1 MCFES
6 HFQGYVG
13 SRIDHYEVHEFVL
26 NDRLQTGT
34 HDEGNGHVIIQ
45 GLRGGCL
52 RIMRHERTYLIH

>member
-1 MCFES
+1 MYFES

-13 SRIDHYEVHEFVL
+13 SRIDYYEAHEFVL

-45 GLRGGCL
+45 V
-52 RIMRHERTYLIH
+52 